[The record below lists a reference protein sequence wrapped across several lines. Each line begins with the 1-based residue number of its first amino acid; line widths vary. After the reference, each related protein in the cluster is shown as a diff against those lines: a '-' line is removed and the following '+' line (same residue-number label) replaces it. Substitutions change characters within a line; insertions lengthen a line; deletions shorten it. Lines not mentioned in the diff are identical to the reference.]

1 MRTACGAGN
10 VLLKL
15 EIKMN
20 ALVYSTHTPAKPP
33 KKLGRCVCVC
43 AVEPAS
49 LPAHAPRQHDA
60 LVARQSG

>member
-1 MRTACGAGN
+1 
-10 VLLKL
+10 
-15 EIKMN
+15 MN

-33 KKLGRCVCVC
+33 KKRCVCVC

-49 LPAHAPRQHDA
+49 LPAAHAPRQHDA